1 MADDLGLSKLTGG
14 LSFDSVQSGLYG
26 YAIWI
31 IYGILALGVAVFGW
45 MKWQDKK
52 IYIYPVR
59 IYRQRNN
66 GQVKEFNTFGG
77 YIKKGN
83 ISQFSIKMTRF
94 KKKTA
99 DKLPLSEYM
108 DEDNRIYYWQLNP
121 DAPLIQIKREFKV
134 EQILVPN
141 DRFIEPSKEE
151 VDRAIKYA
159 ILELNDKEETK
170 KLSEEEKRTIAERM
184 VNEEIEARRNTL
196 IDETFPTYSPVPTDL
211 KQQALTDINNYKQ
224 TLGVDVNKQF
234 MYFVAGVIA
243 LAILGIVIFYI
254 AMNKG
259 DVPIITK

>member
-1 MADDLGLSKLTGG
+1 MADDFGLSKLTGG
-14 LSFDSVQSGLYG
+14 LSFESIQSGLYG

-31 IYGILALGVAVFGW
+31 IYGVIALGLAVFGW

-59 IYRQRNN
+59 IYKQRNN

-83 ISQFSIKMTRF
+83 ISQFCVKMTKF
-94 KKKTA
+94 KKKIV

-108 DEDNRIYYWQLNP
+108 DEDNRISYWQLSP
-121 DAPLIQIKREFKV
+121 DSPLIQVKRNFSV

-141 DRFIEPSKEE
+141 DNFIEPSREE
-151 VDRAIKYA
+151 VERAIKYA
-159 ILELNDKEETK
+159 LIELNSKEETK
-170 KLSEEEKRTIAERM
+170 NLTEEEKKTIAERI
-184 VNEEIEARRNTL
+184 VQEEIDSKRNIL
-196 IDETFPTYSPVPTDL
+196 VDETYPTYSPVPTDL
-211 KQQALTDINNYKQ
+211 KQQALTDINIYKQ

-259 DVPIITK
+259 DIPIVTK